1 MMTDGEC
8 PCKVPAML
16 SLLGNLSCVI
26 LDENASTY
34 TIYVSIIALKK
45 VMPTTSQGHVLKQ
58 MFLRYQGSI
67 LDIKD
72 QSNPILNSNG
82 YQLALLF
89 VYF

>member
-8 PCKVPAML
+8 PCKAPVML
-16 SLLGNLSCVI
+16 SLLGNLSCVT

-45 VMPTTSQGHVLKQ
+45 VMPTTSQGHVLKE

-67 LDIKD
+67 
-72 QSNPILNSNG
+72 SNPILNRNG
-82 YQLALLF
+82 YQLALLLF
-89 VYF
+89 IF